1 MIFRSGKS
9 TATSS
14 ITIGLEYFRRIPLP
28 PGMPEP
34 TPVCPVWNS
43 AMQPSSSSAS

>member
-1 MIFRSGKS
+1 MSGKS

-14 ITIGLEYFRRIPLP
+14 MNIGLEYLSRMPMP
-28 PGMPEP
+28 PRMPEP

-43 AMQPSSSSAS
+43 AGSLASAIAS